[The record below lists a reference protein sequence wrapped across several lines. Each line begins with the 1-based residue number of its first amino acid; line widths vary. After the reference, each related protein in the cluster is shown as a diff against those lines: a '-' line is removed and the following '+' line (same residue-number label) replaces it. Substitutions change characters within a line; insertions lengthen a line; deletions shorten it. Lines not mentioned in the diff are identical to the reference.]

1 MKILTRKQK
10 KQAEFRLLSSI
21 FLLSIFVYIF
31 WVIQLQEY
39 VIITSEI
46 RPENTTPITHNQQ
59 EQQDMQFVF
68 VDDDDTQYPIF
79 QKNIHGAW
87 INWDF
92 LFNKKDN
99 DQQNDKN
106 QDNKNN
112 KNKKLKNDKDYVI
125 QPEKKNYLDDEITT
139 IKNTIDDVAISPK
152 YQVCSLP
159 RGWTIKHEEYVLAY
173 QQRTDNTTICNI
185 QKRWCRN
192 GKLSGS
198 YKQKS
203 CKIIK
208 NTAHNDPK
216 VNHHVF
222 TVHHK
227 SNKDEATLI
236 QAQHKPNNYDP
247 SIIEKH
253 IPNTIRDNNKKWG
266 TYEENGTNII
276 WEKEKQTCLTP
287 RGQKVNHGQ
296 FIKAYKRAK
305 GFNNLK
311 CEVELRICLDGQLKG
326 NFEHESCEYI
336 DDSYET
342 YYSNPDNQDDD
353 YTNEQESKEK
363 QKTQK
368 ERNTK
373 NMRETKKILEK
384 MKKLLQ

>member
-31 WVIQLQEY
+31 SVIQLQEY
-39 VIITSEI
+39 IIITSEI
-46 RPENTTPITHNQQ
+46 TPENTTPITHNQQ

-68 VDDDDTQYPIF
+68 VDDAAQYHIF

-106 QDNKNN
+106 QNN
-112 KNKKLKNDKDYVI
+112 KNKQLKNDKDYII
-125 QPEKKNYLDDEITT
+125 QPEKKNYLDDEITS
-139 IKNTIDDVAISPK
+139 IKNNLDDISISPK
-152 YQVCSLP
+152 YQMCPLP
-159 RGWTIKHEEYVLAY
+159 RWGKIKHEEYVLAY
-173 QQRTDNTTICNI
+173 QQRTDDTTICNI

-203 CKIIK
+203 CKIMK
-208 NTAHNDPK
+208 DTMQNDQEI
-216 VNHHVF
+216 HHHIF
-222 TVHHK
+222 TIHHK
-227 SNKDEATLI
+227 SNKNKTTLI
-236 QAQHKPNNYDP
+236 QSHHRPNNYDP
-247 SIIEKH
+247 NIIEKH
-253 IPNTIRDNNKKWG
+253 IPNTIRDNHKKWEVH
-266 TYEENGTNII
+266 EENGTNII

-305 GFNNLK
+305 WFNNFK

-326 NFEHESCEYI
+326 NFEHENCKYI
-336 DDSYET
+336 DNSYET
-342 YYSNPDNQDDD
+342 YYSNPDNQDND
-353 YTNEQESKEK
+353 YTNEQQNKEK
-363 QKTQK
+363 EEKQK

-373 NMRETKKILEK
+373 NMRESKKIIEKIKKIL
-384 MKKLLQ
+384 Q